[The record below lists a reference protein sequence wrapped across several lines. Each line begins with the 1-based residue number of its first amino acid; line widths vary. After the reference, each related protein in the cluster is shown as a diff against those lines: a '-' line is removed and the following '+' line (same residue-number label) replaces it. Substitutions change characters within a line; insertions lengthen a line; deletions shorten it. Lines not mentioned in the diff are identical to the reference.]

1 MMTALPAPPR
11 IADGTVPLREKLGYL
26 SANLGNIVLST
37 VIGSFLLIYLT
48 DHVGIGAAAVGTL
61 LLVARIV
68 DGATDPLLG
77 FVVDHLPRTRWGR
90 FRGYLALG
98 GVVGA
103 AAFAALFLAPG
114 LTAPAL
120 VAAWITYL
128 VWGIAFDLMDIPLNA
143 LLPAMTPS
151 PRARG
156 QLAAIKGATYL
167 IGTLLI
173 IGISLPLVGLLG
185 GGALG
190 WQSYAVIVAVVS
202 VALTLTGA
210 ALTRER
216 VAPVTP
222 EKYRLSDVRAL
233 FLSSRAVPV
242 LLASKLATS
251 AANAALMA
259 GIPFFFTYYAG
270 SAGLVSAVAL
280 VMAAPMV
287 IGSLVGPLLGQR
299 WGFKPVYLASL
310 GVAVV
315 GVGSI
320 LLLPGAAGA
329 VYLVSFAFTGLGFGG
344 AVALNYALLAE
355 LTDFVEARGGF
366 RTEGT
371 LASIGSFAAKAGA
384 GIGGGLVAYVLA
396 LTGYTPGG
404 PQTAEALTG
413 IALAQAALP
422 AALVLLGGTI
432 FLAYPVTRRV
442 AADVRRTLDERK
454 AHA

>member
-1 MMTALPAPPR
+1 MTALPASPVQTSDAVR
-11 IADGTVPLREKLGYL
+11 ASEKVGYFA
-26 SANLGNIVLST
+26 ANLGNIVLST

-68 DGATDPLLG
+68 DGATDPILG
-77 FVVDHLPRTRWGR
+77 YVIDHLPRTRWGR
-90 FRGYLALG
+90 FRGYLAIG

-114 LTAPAL
+114 MAGAAL

-151 PRARG
+151 PRGRG

-167 IGTLLI
+167 MGTLLI

-190 WQSYAVIVAVVS
+190 WQTYAVIVAVVS
-202 VALTLTGA
+202 VALTLTGVL
-210 ALTRER
+210 LTRER
-216 VAPVTP
+216 VMPAAPEP
-222 EKYRLSDVRAL
+222 YRLSDVRAL

-242 LLASKLATS
+242 LLVSKLSTS

-259 GIPFFFTYYAG
+259 GIPFFFLYYAG

-280 VMAAPMV
+280 VMAGPMLV
-287 IGSLVGPLLGQR
+287 GSIVGPLLGQR

-310 GVAVV
+310 VIAVL

-320 LLLPGAAGA
+320 LILPGADGP
-329 VYLVSFAFTGLGFGG
+329 VYLVNFAFTGLGFGG

-355 LTDFVEARGGF
+355 LTDFVEVKGGF

-396 LTGYTPGG
+396 LTGYVPGG
-404 PQTAEALTG
+404 PQTPEALQG
-413 IALAQAALP
+413 IALAQAGLP
-422 AALVLLGGTI
+422 AALVILGGVV
-432 FLAYPVTRRV
+432 FLAYPITRSV
-442 AADVRRTLDERK
+442 AADVRRTLEERK
-454 AHA
+454 AQV